1 MRRKR
6 NFGNC
11 DDNAAN
17 LEEIKVSQSK
27 QNSETDLR
35 GELTWQEKKYLLHVE
50 RGDIA
55 SITKLLHT
63 YQKSENLNIDC
74 IDPLGRSALVIA
86 IENENYQLTE
96 LLLKF
101 GVKPQNA
108 LLHAIKEQYVEA
120 SWEKISDDISTFTK
134 DVTPLILAAQ
144 TDNYE
149 ILKILLDRGATL
161 PAPHDVR
168 CGCDECIT
176 ARKKDCLRHSRSR
189 INAYTALSSPSLISL
204 SSKDPIMT
212 AFDLTDELIRLANIE
227 NEFKKEYRQLAK
239 KSQDFVT
246 SLLDHTRTSEELEII
261 LNYDLNEIP
270 PPPNS
275 GGRMKL
281 QRLKEALHYRQKQFV
296 AHPHVQQLLASVWY
310 EGMPGFRRK
319 GPIRQ
324 LIEVGQLG
332 LLFPVC
338 CILYLVL
345 PSCSLAH
352 RLENPFTKFI
362 CHSSSYLFFLLLL
375 VLETQNV
382 EDAVIEII
390 GSHSMVTKLHLS
402 QRQQRGALPSSV
414 ETAII
419 IYIFGRIR
427 LVRDKETMGEWNS
440 ELLQGHVECRGI
452 HHKCPLRS
460 LDGSQDC
467 IAFSGSYNDVMDA
480 ARDVMDAVRDVIP
493 VACEALLSKML
504 LLLWLRS
511 IPCFNATATTREAL
525 VQSEISAGLDPHLPR
540 ENWDDFDPL
549 LISEGIFGAAN
560 IFSFLKLVH
569 IFSVNP
575 HLGPLQVSLGRMV
588 FDIMKFF
595 FIYTLVVFSFGCGM
609 NQLLW
614 YYADMDYRACQA
626 LPLAERSPHEDGP
639 CKVWRRFSNLFETS
653 QTLFWASFGL
663 IDLDNFELTGIK
675 GYTRFWGLL
684 MFGCYSVINI
694 VVLLN
699 LLIAM
704 MSTSYNIISMRSD
717 MEWKFARSRLWMSY
731 FEDSNVLPPPFN
743 IIPSLRDVLGLISF
757 CCGKRKCR
765 GTIQRKYI
773 KERDIKYQVG
783 NHITFLMLS
792 HNRRV
797 IG

>member
-281 QRLKEALHYRQKQFV
+281 QRLKEALHYRQKQVF
-296 AHPHVQQLLASVWY
+296 
-310 EGMPGFRRK
+310 
-319 GPIRQ
+319 
-324 LIEVGQLG
+324 
-332 LLFPVC
+332 
-338 CILYLVL
+338 
-345 PSCSLAH
+345 
-352 RLENPFTKFI
+352 
-362 CHSSSYLFFLLLL
+362 LL